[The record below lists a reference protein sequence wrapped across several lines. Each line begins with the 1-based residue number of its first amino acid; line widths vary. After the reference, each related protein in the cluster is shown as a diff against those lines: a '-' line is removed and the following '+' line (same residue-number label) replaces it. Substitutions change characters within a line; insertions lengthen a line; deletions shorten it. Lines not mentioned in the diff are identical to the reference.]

1 MKTIVGMV
9 GITLIGIGAGIIV
22 FGTKTG
28 LCIGI
33 ALLGL
38 GLVIDA
44 IRK

>member
-1 MKTIVGMV
+1 MKTIVGMI
-9 GITLIGIGAGIIV
+9 GITLIGIGVGIIA

-28 LCIGI
+28 LCMGI
-33 ALLGL
+33 AILGL